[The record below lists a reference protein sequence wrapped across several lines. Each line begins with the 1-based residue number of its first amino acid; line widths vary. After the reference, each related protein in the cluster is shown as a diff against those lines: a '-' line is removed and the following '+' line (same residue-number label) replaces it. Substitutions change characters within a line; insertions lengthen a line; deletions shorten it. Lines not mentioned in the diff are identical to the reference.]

1 MTKFDT
7 YNRKSY
13 FSALL
18 SIRNLIENSKINMK
32 MHKMNNLD
40 GAIELIQ
47 FCIMHI
53 DDFIKYGEL
62 LDFCFYATVQQNG
75 KKKTCKCEIISPDDE
90 RAKKCV
96 EYTKQELLRPY
107 SYRTIKRE
115 FHSLKTQHYCDYLNR
130 FYEEYKEKQLEPE
143 AQNFFDGVCKELIEK
158 EELKNER

>member
-32 MHKMNNLD
+32 MYKMNNLD

-53 DDFIKYGEL
+53 DDFIKLCINQG
-62 LDFCFYATVQQNG
+62 
-75 KKKTCKCEIISPDDE
+75 II
-90 RAKKCV
+90 
-96 EYTKQELLRPY
+96 EYMMIY
-107 SYRTIKRE
+107 Y
-115 FHSLKTQHYCDYLNR
+115 F
-130 FYEEYKEKQLEPE
+130 
-143 AQNFFDGVCKELIEK
+143 LI
-158 EELKNER
+158 

>member
-32 MHKMNNLD
+32 MYKMNNLD

-62 LDFCFYATVQQNG
+62 LDFCFYITEQQNG
-75 KKKTCKCEIISPDDE
+75 KEKTCKREIISPDDE

-96 EYTKQELLRPY
+96 EHTKQELLRPY
-107 SYRTIKRE
+107 SYETIKRE
-115 FHSLKTQHYCDYLNR
+115 FYSLKTQHHYDYLNR
-130 FYEEYKEKQLEPE
+130 FYEEYRGKQLEPE
-143 AQNFFDGVCKELIEK
+143 AQNFFNTVCKELIEK
-158 EELKNER
+158 EKVKNGK

>member
-32 MHKMNNLD
+32 MYKMNNLD

-107 SYRTIKRE
+107 SYRKHHLL
-115 FHSLKTQHYCDYLNR
+115 FHILFRGSEHRRMNYKTHPLKLTLRKQ
-130 FYEEYKEKQLEPE
+130 EY
-143 AQNFFDGVCKELIEK
+143 
-158 EELKNER
+158 

>member
-1 MTKFDT
+1 MTKFDIC
-7 YNRKSY
+7 NRKSY

-18 SIRNLIENSKINMK
+18 SMSNLIENSKKNMK
-32 MHKMNNLD
+32 THKMNNLD

-47 FCIMHI
+47 FCIIHI

-62 LDFCFYATVQQNG
+62 LDFCFYTTVQQNG

-115 FHSLKTQHYCDYLNR
+115 FHSLQTQHYCDYLDR
-130 FYEEYKEKQLEPE
+130 FYEEYKGKQLEPE
-143 AQNFFDGVCKELIEK
+143 AQNFFDNVCKELIER

>member
-18 SIRNLIENSKINMK
+18 SMSNLIEKSKGNMK

-47 FCIMHI
+47 FCIIHI
-53 DDFIKYGEL
+53 DDFIKYGDL
-62 LDFCFYATVQQNG
+62 LDFCFYTTVQQNG

-115 FHSLKTQHYCDYLNR
+115 FCSLQVQHYCDYLNR

-158 EELKNER
+158 EKVKNGK

>member
-90 RAKKCV
+90 RQNKNYYALIV
-96 EYTKQELLRPY
+96 IEP
-107 SYRTIKRE
+107 
-115 FHSLKTQHYCDYLNR
+115 LKEN
-130 FYEEYKEKQLEPE
+130 
-143 AQNFFDGVCKELIEK
+143 LI
-158 EELKNER
+158 L